1 MTMQIPRVRVGQP
14 LRHEA
19 LSVFPLFVDSVS
31 GVDYR
36 LSAEALADQSVLV
49 EEVSEG
55 GSVPLLLVENK
66 SDSRVLFL
74 EGEELVGAKQNRILN
89 TSVLIPA
96 HARLKIPV
104 SCVEQGRWGYKSRY
118 FGSSG
123 SHSPSK
129 LRRTLKASVTRSVNE
144 NRGHSSDQSAVW
156 QEVSSLHSTHSVA
169 SRTSALSDAFNSY
182 QDRIG
187 KYQEQLGY
195 VAGASG
201 VAMAIGSK
209 VVAVDLFDK
218 PATCE
223 KVWSRLL
230 TGVVFDALEVPDTS
244 QHASVDD
251 VERLVQSADEFPWQ
265 AAAAVG
271 EGEEYRAQ
279 SPTGDQASA
288 LLFEGAVVH
297 GSVVAGV

>member
-1 MTMQIPRVRVGQP
+1 MTMTLPRVRVGNP

-19 LSVFPLFVDSVS
+19 LSVFPLFVEAASDVS
-31 GVDYR
+31 YR
-36 LSAEALADQSVLV
+36 LSADALADQSVLV
-49 EEVSEG
+49 EEISEG
-55 GSVPLLLVENK
+55 GSVPQLLVENK
-66 SDSRVLFL
+66 GDSRVLFL

-89 TSVLIPA
+89 TSVLIA
-96 HARLKIPV
+96 AGAKIKIPV
-104 SCVEQGRWGYKSRY
+104 SCVEQGRWRYKSKY

-144 NRGHSSDQSAVW
+144 NRGHTSDQSAVW
-156 QEVSSLHSTHSVA
+156 QEVSSLHSTHSVSSGTA
-169 SRTSALSDAFNSY
+169 AMSDAFDSY

-187 KYQEQLGY
+187 TYKEQLGY
-195 VAGASG
+195 VAGAAG
-201 VAMAIGSK
+201 VAVAIGGK

-223 KVWSRLL
+223 KVWNRLL
-230 TGVVFDALEVPDTS
+230 TGAVFDALEAG
-244 QHASVDD
+244 ASEQVASIAD
-251 VERLVQSADEFPWQ
+251 VEQLIQTAGGFTWQ

-279 SPTGDQASA
+279 SPAGDQASA
-288 LLFEGAVVH
+288 LLFEGACVH